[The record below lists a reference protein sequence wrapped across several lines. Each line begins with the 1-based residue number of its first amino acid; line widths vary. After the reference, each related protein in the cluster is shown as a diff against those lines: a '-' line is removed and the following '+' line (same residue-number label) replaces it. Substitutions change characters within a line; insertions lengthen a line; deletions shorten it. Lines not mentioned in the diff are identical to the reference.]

1 MGWIFD
7 EWNSKIVILDA
18 DDPKVEDLNVQIDD
32 IDKTYELECIVKLKS
47 VTAMLTN
54 GSTPTHQY
62 LLELQ
67 EISKFQEES
76 D

>member
-32 IDKTYELECIVKLKS
+32 VDKIYELECLVKLKS

-54 GSTPTHQY
+54 GTTPTHQY

-67 EISKFQEES
+67 EVSKFKEE

>member
-32 IDKTYELECIVKLKS
+32 IDKIYELECLVKLKS

-54 GSTPTHQY
+54 GTTPTHQY

-67 EISKFQEES
+67 EVTKFKEE